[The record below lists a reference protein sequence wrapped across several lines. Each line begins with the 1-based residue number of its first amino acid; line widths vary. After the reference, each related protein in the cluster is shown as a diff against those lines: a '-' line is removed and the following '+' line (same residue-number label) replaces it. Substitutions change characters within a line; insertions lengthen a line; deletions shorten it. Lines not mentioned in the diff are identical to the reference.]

1 MKTKEQFKASYE
13 KEIINKMIKQEVVVS
28 ISQLFYDLVDNEIE
42 SLDTNLISYASEV
55 LKPKIQISLEILSKI
70 KNKQIFKNIRIEK
83 SNKVRDFI

>member
-83 SNKVRDFI
+83 SNKV

>member
-42 SLDTNLISYASEV
+42 SLDTNLINYASEV

-83 SNKVRDFI
+83 SNKV

>member
-83 SNKVRDFI
+83 SNKVQIF